1 MFEGIITKLDRT
13 EDANKACNW
22 NSLNFGNINI
32 SHNEGDRRTSTCRA
46 EHTWSSLPIQ
56 RNASDIPQCHC
67 TQGRNIA
74 CSPFHRESTIVLRYW
89 WQTWK
94 TTIHQGLGVKRV
106 LLTIWCLKIG
116 NDEWQMDPLMIWCK
130 TNIVNSAN
138 SIFFPNNFP
147 IATYIHDN
155 AGGSPRLSTGFC
167 SPACLLSIPRPRW
180 GASPLQMSLNLI

>member
-1 MFEGIITKLDRT
+1 MFERIITKLDRT
-13 EDANKACNW
+13 DDANKACNW

-32 SHNEGDRRTSTCRA
+32 SHNEGNRRTSTCRA

-74 CSPFHRESTIVLRYW
+74 CSQRKHNCVKILVTNMKNDNSPRIGGKESLAYNLMLENWEW
-89 WQTWK
+89 WWVAD
-94 TTIHQGLGVKRV
+94 GSF
-106 LLTIWCLKIG
+106 
-116 NDEWQMDPLMIWCK
+116 NDLMQSKSCK
-130 TNIVNSAN
+130 LSKFD
-138 SIFFPNNFP
+138 FFQITFQSLP
-147 IATYIHDN
+147 IHDN